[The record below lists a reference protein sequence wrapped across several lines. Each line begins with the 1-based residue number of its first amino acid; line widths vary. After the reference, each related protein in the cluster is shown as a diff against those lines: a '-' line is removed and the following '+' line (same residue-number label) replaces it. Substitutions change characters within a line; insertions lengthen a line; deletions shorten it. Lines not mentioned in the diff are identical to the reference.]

1 MVRITGKI
9 HHICCPQL
17 LVGSGILLLEKRED
31 VHNVSAEIIPDNF
44 FGVKERNQLL

>member
-1 MVRITGKI
+1 MVGITGKI

-31 VHNVSAEIIPDNF
+31 VHNVSAEIIPVNF
-44 FGVKERNQLL
+44 